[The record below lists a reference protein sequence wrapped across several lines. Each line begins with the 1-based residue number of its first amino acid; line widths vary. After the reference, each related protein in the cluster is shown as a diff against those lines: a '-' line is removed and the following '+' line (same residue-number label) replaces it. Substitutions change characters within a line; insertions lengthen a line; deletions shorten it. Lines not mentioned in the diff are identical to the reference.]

1 MIAKLSNTSLSIWQA
16 DQLLQWSPV
25 GDDTDLDLVLA
36 DMGYTQQQD
45 WTAQQDYLVT
55 VVE

>member
-1 MIAKLSNTSLSIWQA
+1 MIAKLSDTSLSIWQA

-25 GDDTDLDLVLA
+25 ADDTDLDLVLA
-36 DMGYTQQQD
+36 NMGYTQQQD